1 MWSSAVRSSEVSYP
15 LSRWSFSCKH
25 RLIAP
30 SDLLHISFSEQ
41 LVPMFG
47 LVALEHTIHPSTTI
61 EKIVFLV
68 ENVFTHSNR
77 ITTII
82 SFSALAILMSLRYA
96 KNMFQKH
103 WWIYRMPEV
112 LVVVII
118 STSMFL
124 SYHLL

>member
-1 MWSSAVRSSEVSYP
+1 
-15 LSRWSFSCKH
+15 
-25 RLIAP
+25 
-30 SDLLHISFSEQ
+30 
-41 LVPMFG
+41 MFG